1 MSSCRPRRLRGMS
14 TQRIVTNL
22 WFDTQAEEAAAYYCS
37 IFEDARV
44 LRVVPYPEGTD
55 KAGAALVVEFELL
68 GQRIVAIN
76 GGPQFTFDEAISL
89 QVECRDQAEIDYY
102 WEKLTAGGGSEAP
115 CGWCKD
121 RYGLSWQ
128 ITPVAV
134 GELYTGDP
142 EGAARAMQ
150 AMFQMKKLDIATLEA
165 ARDGV
170 ATHV

>member
-1 MSSCRPRRLRGMS
+1 MS

-22 WFDTQAEEAAAYYCS
+22 WFDTQAEEAAEYYCS

-44 LRVVPYPEGTD
+44 LKVVPYPEGTD
-55 KAGAALVVEFELL
+55 KAGTALVVEFELL
-68 GQRIVAIN
+68 GERLVAIN

-89 QVECRDQAEIDYY
+89 QVNCRDQAEIDYY
-102 WEKLTAGGGSEAP
+102 WETLTAGGSEGQ

-128 ITPVAV
+128 ITPEAV
-134 GELYTGDP
+134 SEFFAGDP
-142 EGAARAMQ
+142 EGAARAAQ

-165 ARDGV
+165 ARDGIGI
-170 ATHV
+170 AD

>member
-1 MSSCRPRRLRGMS
+1 MS

-22 WFDTQAEEAAAYYCS
+22 WFDTQAEEAAEYYCS

-44 LRVVPYPEGTD
+44 LKVVPYPEGTD
-55 KAGAALVVEFELL
+55 KAGTALVVEFELL
-68 GQRIVAIN
+68 GQRLVAIN

-89 QVECRDQAEIDYY
+89 QVNCRDQAEIDYY
-102 WEKLTAGGGSEAP
+102 WEKLAAGGSEGP

-128 ITPVAV
+128 ITPEGMSEFFA
-134 GELYTGDP
+134 GDP
-142 EGAARAMQ
+142 EGAARAAQ

-165 ARDGV
+165 ARDGIGSAV
-170 ATHV
+170 

>member
-1 MSSCRPRRLRGMS
+1 MS

-44 LRVVPYPEGTD
+44 LSVVPYPEGTD
-55 KAGAALVVEFELL
+55 KAGTTLVVEFELL

-89 QVECRDQAEIDYY
+89 QVECRDQAEIDDH
-102 WEKLTAGGGSEAP
+102 WEKLTAGGSEGP

-128 ITPVAV
+128 VTPEGMSEFFA
-134 GELYTGDP
+134 GDP
-142 EGAARAMQ
+142 EGAARALQ
-150 AMFQMKKLDIATLEA
+150 AMFQMKKLDIAALEA
-165 ARDGV
+165 ARDGIAV
-170 ATHV
+170 

>member
-1 MSSCRPRRLRGMS
+1 MS

-22 WFDTQAEEAAAYYCS
+22 WFDTQAEQAAEYYCS

-44 LRVVPYPEGTD
+44 LKVIPYPDGTD

-76 GGPQFTFDEAISL
+76 GGPQFTFSEAISL
-89 QVECRDQAEIDYY
+89 GVECEDQAEIDYY
-102 WEKLTAGGGSEAP
+102 WEKLTDGGSEGA

-128 ITPVAV
+128 ITPR
-134 GELYTGDP
+134 GMRDFFTGDAA
-142 EGAARAMQ
+142 GAARAVQ
-150 AMFQMKKLDIATLEA
+150 AMFEMKKLNIAALQA

-170 ATHV
+170 AV